1 MNQPDLNA
9 TPLPFLKP
17 QGPGRPVQKH
27 GWSAFPGTRFPSPVW
42 TLRRCHELEFSSQEL
57 RCSPFWNGWPAETAA
72 VPASSR
78 CCRLGS
84 ASGHVPSAPCPRCQF
99 LRSVSEL
106 VPRCRER
113 GALHPP
119 CANQP
124 PRLPKEA
131 SRCPSP
137 RREFQFRR
145 KFSEPRKRCVV
156 VKPGSGLCL
165 SPC

>member
-106 VPRCRER
+106 VPPAPRER
-113 GALHPP
+113 SAPP
-119 CANQP
+119 AVCKPAPTPSEGGEQVPQP
-124 PRLPKEA
+124 PPGVPVQTEV
-131 SRCPSP
+131 
-137 RREFQFRR
+137 FRT
-145 KFSEPRKRCVV
+145 SET
-156 VKPGSGLCL
+156 LCGG
-165 SPC
+165 